1 MRLKKEI
8 SDVKILQNVKAEQV
22 VKMERILQRPL
33 IVVPHFEHEA
43 REGKDDGVD
52 GCIFDQSQTNTSPKT
67 MQSRDKHGGDQS
79 TGKQEQR
86 KFAKKFD
93 VPTIS
98 ATLKGK
104 LVEGQYNAA
113 DDKDDFI
120 DSKVEK
126 QKTNVSRKDVSDS
139 CCALVCVEVN
149 GGSNLCD
156 ISSDDISVVRSLT
169 KGHKRIMTDNKV
181 DIQAFPHH
189 DNCLLI
195 TKEFTNFVPREKRN
209 WKYLSLRNV
218 IQQVAPVKCPKGIV
232 DMCKMNSTRLKMSK
246 RIYGLNSLRCAKC
259 EI

>member
-1 MRLKKEI
+1 M
-8 SDVKILQNVKAEQV
+8 KAEQV

-33 IVVPHFEHEA
+33 IVVPVFEHET

-67 MQSRDKHGGDQS
+67 MQSKDKHGGDQS
-79 TGKQEQR
+79 TGKQQQR

-93 VPTIS
+93 VPATS
-98 ATLKGK
+98 ASLKSK
-104 LVEGQYNAA
+104 LMEVQYNAA
-113 DDKDDFI
+113 
-120 DSKVEK
+120 VEK
-126 QKTNVSRKDVSDS
+126 QKSNVSRKEDVSDS

-149 GGSNLCD
+149 GGSNFGDTL
-156 ISSDDISVVRSLT
+156 SDDASVVRSLT

-189 DNCLLI
+189 DNCSLKI
-195 TKEFTNFVPREKRN
+195 KEFTNFVPREKRI

-218 IQQVAPVKCPKGIV
+218 IQQVAPAKCPKRIV

>member
-1 MRLKKEI
+1 MKKEI

-33 IVVPHFEHEA
+33 IVVPVFEHET

-67 MQSRDKHGGDQS
+67 MQSKDKHGGDQS
-79 TGKQEQR
+79 TGKQQQR

-93 VPTIS
+93 VPATS
-98 ATLKGK
+98 ASLKSK
-104 LVEGQYNAA
+104 LMEVQYNAA
-113 DDKDDFI
+113 
-120 DSKVEK
+120 VEK
-126 QKTNVSRKDVSDS
+126 QKSNVSRKEDVSDS

-149 GGSNLCD
+149 GGSNFGDTL
-156 ISSDDISVVRSLT
+156 SDDASVVRSLT

-189 DNCLLI
+189 DNCSLKI
-195 TKEFTNFVPREKRN
+195 KEFTNFVPREKRI

-218 IQQVAPVKCPKGIV
+218 IQQVAPAKCPKRIV